1 MGAGKHVL
9 LVAAT
14 TGYQAESFRRA
25 AEGLGVRITLA
36 SDRCHKL
43 PDPWGDNAIAVRFED
58 PKAALEGVRQRGPYD
73 GIVAAGDR
81 AAVLAAAV
89 AAALKLNF
97 HSPAAA
103 VLCHDKFAFKQV
115 IAAAGLP
122 APWVKRF
129 EADKDNPAAAAA
141 GVQFP
146 CVLKPVLLSGS
157 RGVIRANDAD
167 EFAAAFERIRQLL
180 ARPEIQQW
188 KDDNARWILAEGY
201 VPGSEFALEGWM
213 EAGELRRFALF
224 DKPDK
229 LAGPF
234 FEESVYVTPSRQG
247 VEQRALIWDMVEAA
261 ARAARL
267 GPGPIHA
274 EIRLDGDT
282 AYVLEV
288 AARPIGGLCSR
299 ALRFRRGGDG
309 AATAGSWTS
318 LEELLL
324 RAALGEALAP
334 WQREERAAGVMMIPI
349 GHSGVMEEV
358 EGIEAART
366 VPGIEAVE
374 ITAKP
379 GEPLMALP
387 EGASYLGFIFART
400 VTPELAEVALRD
412 AHAKLSVRWRQALPV
427 I

>member
-36 SDRCHKL
+36 TDRCHKL

-58 PKAALEGVRQRGPYD
+58 PKAALEGVKQRGPYD

-97 HSPAAA
+97 HSPGAAA
-103 VLCHDKFAFKQV
+103 LCHNKFAFKQV
-115 IAAAGLP
+115 IAGAGLP

-157 RGVIRANDAD
+157 RGVIRANNAD
-167 EFAAAFERIRQLL
+167 EFAVAFERIRQLL

-261 ARAARL
+261 ARAAGL

-309 AATAGSWTS
+309 AAAAGSWAS

-324 RAALGEALAP
+324 RAALGEALTP

-358 EGIEAART
+358 EGIEAARR

>member
-36 SDRCHKL
+36 TDRCHKL

-58 PKAALEGVRQRGPYD
+58 PKAALEGVKQRGPYD

-97 HSPAAA
+97 HSPGAAA
-103 VLCHDKFAFKQV
+103 LCHNKFAFKQV
-115 IAAAGLP
+115 IAGAGLP

-129 EADKDNPAAAAA
+129 EADKDNPVAAAA
-141 GVQFP
+141 GVEFP

-157 RGVIRANDAD
+157 RGVIRANDAG

-261 ARAARL
+261 ARAAGL

-299 ALRFRRGGDG
+299 ALRFRRAGDG
-309 AATAGSWTS
+309 AAAAGPWAS
-318 LEELLL
+318 LEALLL
-324 RAALGEALAP
+324 RAALGEALTP

-358 EGIEAART
+358 EGIEAARR

-379 GEPLMALP
+379 GEPLTALP

>member
-1 MGAGKHVL
+1 MGAARHVL
-9 LVAAT
+9 LVATT

-25 AEGLGVRITLA
+25 AEALRVRITLA
-36 SDRCHKL
+36 TDRCHRL

-58 PKAALEGVRQRGPYD
+58 PKAAIEGVKQRGPYD
-73 GIVAAGDR
+73 AILAAGDR
-81 AAVLAAAV
+81 AAVLAAGIAP
-89 AAALKLNF
+89 ALKLNF
-97 HSPAAA
+97 HSPESAA
-103 VLCHDKFAFKQV
+103 LCHDKFAFRQV
-115 IAAAGLP
+115 VAEAGLP

-129 EADKDNPAAAAA
+129 EAEKDDPAAAAA
-141 GVQFP
+141 AVQFP

-157 RGVIRANDAD
+157 RGVIRANNAA

-188 KDDNARWILAEGY
+188 KDENARWILAEGY
-201 VPGSEFALEGWM
+201 VPGIEFALEGWM
-213 EAGELRRFALF
+213 AAGELRRFALF
-224 DKPDK
+224 DKPDQ
-229 LAGPF
+229 LEGPF
-234 FEESVYVTPSRQG
+234 FEESVYLTPSRQG

-261 ARAARL
+261 ARATGL

-299 ALRFRRGGDG
+299 TLRFRRTVDG
-309 AATAGSWTS
+309 AAPSSTLAS

-324 RAALGEALAP
+324 RAALGEPLGP
-334 WQREERAAGVMMIPI
+334 WQREDRAAGVMMIPI
-349 GHSGVMEEV
+349 PRSGVMEEV
-358 EGIEAART
+358 TGIEAARR

-379 GEPLMALP
+379 GEPLTALP

-400 VTPELAEVALRD
+400 VTPDLAERALRD
-412 AHAKLSVRWRQALPV
+412 AHAHLSVHWREALPV
-427 I
+427 V

>member
-1 MGAGKHVL
+1 MI
-9 LVAAT
+9 
-14 TGYQAESFRRA
+14 AE
-25 AEGLGVRITLA
+25 
-36 SDRCHKL
+36 
-43 PDPWGDNAIAVRFED
+43 
-58 PKAALEGVRQRGPYD
+58 
-73 GIVAAGDR
+73 
-81 AAVLAAAV
+81 
-89 AAALKLNF
+89 
-97 HSPAAA
+97 
-103 VLCHDKFAFKQV
+103 
-115 IAAAGLP
+115 AGLP

-157 RGVIRANDAD
+157 RGVIRANNAD
-167 EFAAAFERIRQLL
+167 EFAVAFERIRQLL

-234 FEESVYVTPSRQG
+234 FEESVYVTPSRQA

-261 ARAARL
+261 ARAAGL

-299 ALRFRRGGDG
+299 ALRFRRGGNG
-309 AATAGSWTS
+309 AAAAGSWAS

-324 RAALGEALAP
+324 RATLGEALTP

-358 EGIEAART
+358 EGIEAARS

-379 GEPLMALP
+379 GEPLIALP

>member
-1 MGAGKHVL
+1 MGAAQHVL

-25 AEGLGVRITLA
+25 AETLGVRITMA
-36 SDRCHKL
+36 TDRCHKL
-43 PDPWGDNAIAVRFED
+43 PDPWGDNAVAVRFEE
-58 PKAALEGVRQRGPYD
+58 PKAALQAVRQRGPYD

-81 AAVLAAAV
+81 AAVLAAAL
-89 AAALKLNF
+89 APALKLNF
-97 HSPAAA
+97 HSPEAAA
-103 VLCHDKFAFKQV
+103 LCHDKFAFKRV
-115 IAAAGLP
+115 IAEAGLP

-129 EADKDNPAAAAA
+129 EAEKDDPAAAAA
-141 GVQFP
+141 AVQYP

-157 RGVIRANDAD
+157 RGVIRVNDAAG
-167 EFAAAFERIRQLL
+167 FQAAFGRIRQLL
-180 ARPEIQQW
+180 SRPEIQQW

-201 VPGSEFALEGWM
+201 VPGTEYALEGWM
-213 EAGELRRFALF
+213 AAGELRRFALF

-229 LAGPF
+229 LEGPF
-234 FEESVYVTPSRQG
+234 FEESVYTTPSRQAE
-247 VEQRALIWDMVEAA
+247 EQRALIWDMVEAA
-261 ARAARL
+261 ARAAGL

-299 ALRFRRGGDG
+299 ALRFRRTGG
-309 AATAGSWTS
+309 AAAALPLAS

-324 RAALGEALAP
+324 RAALGEPLGP

-349 GHSGVMEEV
+349 PRSGVMEEV
-358 EGIEAART
+358 AGLESARR

-379 GEPLMALP
+379 GEVLTALP

-400 VTPELAEVALRD
+400 VTPELAEQALRA
-412 AHAKLSVRWRQALPV
+412 AHAHLAVRWREALPV
-427 I
+427 V